1 MRIAYV
7 IPAWPPLG
15 SQPFVVNEMVEIQDA
30 GHALVVLPLYP
41 GESGGV
47 QHGTFARLR
56 PTSVLPAPLVDGG
69 TIGLALRTLATRPWR
84 VMKTLA
90 GAHRAAGRSPWAHA
104 RLLAVTPKALA
115 AAHRLRA
122 LGVEHLHAHFA
133 MQTADTAAI
142 AGAVAGIPFSFTAHA
157 YDIYSTHPRW
167 RNATL
172 AWKLRHAARAFTVN
186 DYARDLLRA
195 MLPAADRARVQ
206 TVYVGIPTE
215 LFRAEPPAPDDGTL
229 RMLCVARFQ
238 EKKGIDTL
246 VDACAVLRE
255 RGCRFTLRVF
265 GDGPLRPAL
274 EAQVARHELGD
285 EVLIGQPIPQ
295 EEVAREMRACHL
307 FVMPCRR
314 DHNGDMDGIPTVFME
329 AMATGRPVVS
339 CAVSGVPEL
348 VRDGETGVIVPPDDT
363 LALADAIAD
372 LATAPERRAFLGRQ
386 GRALVERQHDQRR
399 NARRVVALIVGDD
412 PADDGGADVPRP
424 MASSR

>member
-7 IPAWPPLG
+7 IPAWPPLT
-15 SQPFVVNEMVEIQDA
+15 SQPFVVNEMVEVQDA

-41 GESGGV
+41 GEAGGV

-56 PTSVLPAPLVDGG
+56 PSSVLPAPLVDAG
-69 TIGLALRTLATRPWR
+69 TVGLALRVLARHPWR
-84 VMKTLA
+84 VLRTLA

-172 AWKLRHAARAFTVN
+172 GWKLRHAARAFTVS

-195 MLPAADRARVQ
+195 MLPAADRERVQ
-206 TVYVGIPTE
+206 TAYVGIPTE

-229 RMLCVARFQ
+229 RLVCVARFQ
-238 EKKGIDTL
+238 EKKGLDTL
-246 VDACAVLRE
+246 IDACAVLRE
-255 RGCRFTLRVF
+255 RGCRFTLRIF

-274 EAQVARHELGD
+274 EAQIARHEIADL
-285 EVLIGQPIPQ
+285 VLLGQPIPQ
-295 EEVAREMRACHL
+295 EEVAKEMRACHL

-329 AMATGRPVVS
+329 AMASGRPVVS
-339 CAVSGVPEL
+339 CAVSGIPEL

-372 LATAPERRAFLGRQ
+372 LATAPERRAYLGRQ

-399 NARRVVALIVGDD
+399 NARRVVALLV
-412 PADDGGADVPRP
+412 DDGSTGDPSAARPRP
-424 MASSR
+424 AASAR